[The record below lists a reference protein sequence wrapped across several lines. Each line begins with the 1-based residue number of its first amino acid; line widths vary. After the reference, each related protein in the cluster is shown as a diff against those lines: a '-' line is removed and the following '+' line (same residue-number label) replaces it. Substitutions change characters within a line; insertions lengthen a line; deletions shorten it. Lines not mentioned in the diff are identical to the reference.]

1 MKGLCDQPLPQ
12 MGPFLPNE
20 VGSIAQHVR
29 KGEGRKAGKDGE
41 GLVQIRPPAVH
52 GAMGCAKKKLLVS
65 VVVPPAPV
73 RVISQMPLA
82 PSVATVTSVANDKG
96 DD

>member
-1 MKGLCDQPLPQ
+1 MI
-12 MGPFLPNE
+12 
-20 VGSIAQHVR
+20 VQHVR

-73 RVISQMPLA
+73 RVPSQRPFA
-82 PSVATVTSVANDKG
+82 QSVASVTSVAIDKG
-96 DD
+96 DNEIILGDD